1 MLVLQKPIFDIMKR
15 LLLIITLIHSMFLF
29 AQKPINEFLFVS
41 KRTGYSQLYSFK
53 NGFVNQL
60 TFNDD
65 NRRPK
70 LSPDGKTIA
79 FESERDGKY
88 QIYTIEIDGTNE
100 QNFSNNNHNE
110 GGGNWSPD
118 GKSLV
123 FYSSREGKGDYEIFI
138 KNLKT
143 GKIEQLT
150 DNDYDDWRPS
160 FSKDGKHVVYS
171 GEKNGNEEVFKI
183 EIATKKVT
191 QLTSALGRD
200 GWATFNK
207 NGDKILFHSER
218 TGRSEIW
225 EMDSDGTNQKQLT
238 DFKGDGFKPCYIYD
252 DNNVKGILYATEE
265 NNHNDWDIIY
275 LDYKTKE
282 TRKIIDSSSR
292 DYEPH
297 YYSF

>member
-1 MLVLQKPIFDIMKR
+1 MKKFLIVLA
-15 LLLIITLIHSMFLF
+15 LSHSIFLF
-29 AQKPINEFLFVS
+29 AQNPIDKFVFVS
-41 KRTGYSQLYSFK
+41 KQTGYSQIYTFH
-53 NGFVNQL
+53 NGKTKQL
-60 TFNDD
+60 TFKDD

-88 QIYTIEIDGTNE
+88 QIYTIELDGSNE
-100 QNFSNNNHNE
+100 QNFSKNNFNE

-118 GKSLV
+118 GKNVV
-123 FYSSREGKGDYEIFI
+123 FYSSREGNGDDEIFL

-143 GKIEQLT
+143 GKVEQLT

-160 FSKDGKHVVYS
+160 FSKDGKYVVYS
-171 GEKNGNEEVFKI
+171 GEKDGNEEVFKI
-183 EIATKKVT
+183 NIKTKEVT
-191 QLTSALGRD
+191 QLTNAKGRD

-207 NGDKILFHSER
+207 KGDKILFHSER

-225 EMDSDGTNQKQLT
+225 EMDSNGNNQKQLT
-238 DFKGDGFKPCYIYD
+238 SFDGDGFKPCYVYD
-252 DNNVKGILYATEE
+252 GKVVKGILYASEE
-265 NNHNDWDIIY
+265 NNHNDWDIVY
-275 LDYKTKE
+275 LDYKTKQIV
-282 TRKIIDSSSR
+282 KVIDSSSR

>member
-1 MLVLQKPIFDIMKR
+1 MKIFPLAVTLASTLSIFGQNPIDKFV
-15 LLLIITLIHSMFLF
+15 
-29 AQKPINEFLFVS
+29 FVS
-41 KRTGYSQLYSFK
+41 KQTGYSQIYTFN
-53 NGFVNQL
+53 NGNIKQL
-60 TFNDD
+60 TFKDD

-88 QIYTIEIDGTNE
+88 QIYTIEIDGSNE
-100 QNFSNNNHNE
+100 QNFSNNNFNE

-123 FYSSREGKGDYEIFI
+123 FYSNREGNGDDEIFI
-138 KNLKT
+138 QNLKT
-143 GKIEQLT
+143 GKVEQLT

-160 FSKDGKHVVYS
+160 FSKDGKYVVYS

-183 EIATKKVT
+183 DVKTKKVT
-191 QLTSALGRD
+191 QLTQAKGRD

-207 NGDKILFHSER
+207 KGDKILFHSER

-225 EMDSDGTNQKQLT
+225 EMNRDGTNQKQLT
-238 DFKGDGFKPCYIYD
+238 NFSGDGFKPCYVYD
-252 DNNVKGILYATEE
+252 KKGVKGILYASEE
-265 NNHNDWDIIY
+265 KNHNDWDIIY
-275 LDYKTKE
+275 LDYQSRQI
-282 TRKIIDSSSR
+282 RKIVDSSSR

-297 YYSF
+297 FYSF